1 MSDRYIDVKIDEL
14 ANIKGM
20 IDKTSGIDKDKWT
33 KKWYKVTK
41 EIASAV
47 KTLNNAKS
55 KRDHI

>member
-1 MSDRYIDVKIDEL
+1 MSDRYIYIKMDEL
-14 ANIKGM
+14 DNIKGM

-33 KKWYKVTK
+33 KKWYKVAE

-55 KRDHI
+55 RRDYI

>member
-1 MSDRYIDVKIDEL
+1 MSDRYIDVKMDEL

-33 KKWYKVTK
+33 KKWYKVTE
-41 EIASAV
+41 EIAAAV

-55 KRDHI
+55 KRDNI

>member
-1 MSDRYIDVKIDEL
+1 MSDRYIDIKMDEL

-33 KKWYKVTK
+33 KKWYKVTE
-41 EIASAV
+41 EITSAV

>member
-1 MSDRYIDVKIDEL
+1 MSNRYIDVKMDEL

-33 KKWYKVTK
+33 KKWYKVTE
-41 EIASAV
+41 EIAAAI

-55 KRDHI
+55 KRNNI

>member
-1 MSDRYIDVKIDEL
+1 MSDRYIDVKMDEL

-33 KKWYKVTK
+33 KKWYKVTE

-47 KTLNNAKS
+47 KTLNNTKS

>member
-55 KRDHI
+55 KRNHI

>member
-1 MSDRYIDVKIDEL
+1 MSDRYIDIKMDEL

-33 KKWYKVTK
+33 KKWYKVTG

>member
-1 MSDRYIDVKIDEL
+1 MSNRYIDIKMDEL

-55 KRDHI
+55 RRDHI